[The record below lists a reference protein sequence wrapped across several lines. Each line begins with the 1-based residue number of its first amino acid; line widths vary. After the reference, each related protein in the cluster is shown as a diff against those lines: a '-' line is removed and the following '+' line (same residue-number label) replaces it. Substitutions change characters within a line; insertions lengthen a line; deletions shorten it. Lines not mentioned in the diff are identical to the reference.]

1 MTPAVKSPQKKNDA
15 LNDDEDDSKRSLT
28 IFLID
33 LKHQKKTSTQ
43 IDSQTDSLS
52 FLFLSVCFTYF
63 VPTVILFFFK
73 FRISDLQTDGKKS
86 LTADTTNSRE
96 GKSTFI
102 IIIIIIMRA

>member
-15 LNDDEDDSKRSLT
+15 LNDDEDDSTDRLSDGFSF
-28 IFLID
+28 IFIFVRVF
-33 LKHQKKTSTQ
+33 H
-43 IDSQTDSLS
+43 
-52 FLFLSVCFTYF
+52 LFCPNSYF
-63 VPTVILFFFK
+63 VFFK